1 MANITVDDLKQ
12 RITIQKAVT
21 TQDEEAN
28 VITTYQNDGERW
40 AKVDV
45 KNANNKSSD
54 AEWYRQVS
62 YRITMRKTPLQ
73 YNSRIIYCGKTLTLT
88 APVYDVDN
96 AFTVANAVELAEEKN
111 V

>member
-12 RITIQKAVT
+12 RVTIQKAVT

-54 AEWYRQVS
+54 AEWYRQVA

-96 AFTVANAVELAEEKN
+96 AFTVVNAVELSEEN
-111 V
+111 H

>member
-1 MANITVDDLKQ
+1 MITVDNL
-12 RITIQKAVT
+12 RERVTLLRAVT

-28 VITTYQNDGERW
+28 VITTYQNDGDRW

-54 AEWYRQVS
+54 AEWYRQIG

-73 YNSRIIYCGKTLTLT
+73 YNSRIIYKGKTLVLT
-88 APVYDVDN
+88 APVYDIDN
-96 AFTVANAVELAEEKN
+96 AFTVVNAVELEEN
-111 V
+111 P